1 MSIGINSSTSYQP
14 ASTQLDF
21 SALSG
26 KSPQT
31 NTFSEEST
39 AQAVDPSALLFDTA
53 SQKDVSFGKPDNTVQ
68 SPTDSSA
75 ATDPQSNV
83 VKLLSALVTS
93 LLQMLMNLNKKQD
106 TGQDS
111 NEWQDPF
118 QNNGGLG
125 TPSTEGGGGGTEA
138 ASGGDD
144 GGGGTEATSGGDDGG
159 GGTTAASGGGDG
171 GGTTAASG
179 GGDGGGTTAASG
191 GGDGGGTSPATE
203 GDGGGSYASTGADG
217 SGTPSTDN
225 GSDSGDGVT
234 PQVTP
239 QLANPGRNSGNGT
252 VSDTTGSL
260 EQSGEVN
267 VVRDT
272 IKVGADQVYDGHGAT
287 FTADKSMGTG
297 DQDEHQKPLFELAE
311 GAVLKNVNLGEN
323 EADGIHVNAKN
334 SEQVTID
341 NVHAQNV
348 GEDMITVKGEGGAKV
363 TNLNITNSSANGAD
377 DKVIQL
383 NADTHLKVDGF
394 KATDF
399 GTLVRTNGGKQ
410 FDDMSVELNG
420 VDATHGKFALVKS
433 DSDDL
438 KLATGDIAMTD
449 VKHAYDKTKASTQHT
464 EL

>member
-1 MSIGINSSTSYQP
+1 MSIGINSSTTYQP

-31 NTFSEEST
+31 NTFNDEST

-125 TPSTEGGGGGTEA
+125 TPSTEGGGGG
-138 ASGGDD
+138 
-144 GGGGTEATSGGDDGG
+144 GGTEAASGGDDGG

-171 GGTTAASG
+171 GGT
-179 GGDGGGTTAASG
+179 
-191 GGDGGGTSPATE
+191 SPTTE

-217 SGTPSTDN
+217 SGTPSTED
-225 GSDSGDGVT
+225 GTGGGGGGGGGDSVT

-239 QLANPGRNSGNGT
+239 QLANPGRSSGNGT

-267 VVRDT
+267 VEKDT
-272 IKVGADQVYDGHGAT
+272 IEVGPGQVYDGHGAT

-433 DSDDL
+433 DSDNL
-438 KLATGDIAMTD
+438 KLATGDIAMSD

>member
-1 MSIGINSSTSYQP
+1 MSIGINSSTTYQP

-31 NTFSEEST
+31 NTFSDEST

-125 TPSTEGGGGGTEA
+125 TPSTEGGGGGTQE
-138 ASGGDD
+138 ASGGDE
-144 GGGGTEATSGGDDGG
+144 G
-159 GGTTAASGGGDG
+159 
-171 GGTTAASG
+171 
-179 GGDGGGTTAASG
+179 GGGTTAASG
-191 GGDGGGTSPATE
+191 GGDGGGTSPTTE

-217 SGTPSTDN
+217 SGTPSTED
-225 GSDSGDGVT
+225 GTGGGGGDSVT

-239 QLANPGRNSGNGT
+239 QLANPGRSSGNGT

-267 VVRDT
+267 VEKDT
-272 IKVGADQVYDGHGAT
+272 IEVGPGQVYDGHGAT

-433 DSDDL
+433 DSDNL
-438 KLATGDIAMTD
+438 KLATGDIAMSD

>member
-1 MSIGINSSTSYQP
+1 M
-14 ASTQLDF
+14 
-21 SALSG
+21 
-26 KSPQT
+26 
-31 NTFSEEST
+31 
-39 AQAVDPSALLFDTA
+39 
-53 SQKDVSFGKPDNTVQ
+53 
-68 SPTDSSA
+68 
-75 ATDPQSNV
+75 
-83 VKLLSALVTS
+83 
-93 LLQMLMNLNKKQD
+93 
-106 TGQDS
+106 
-111 NEWQDPF
+111 
-118 QNNGGLG
+118 
-125 TPSTEGGGGGTEA
+125 
-138 ASGGDD
+138 
-144 GGGGTEATSGGDDGG
+144 
-159 GGTTAASGGGDG
+159 
-171 GGTTAASG
+171 
-179 GGDGGGTTAASG
+179 
-191 GGDGGGTSPATE
+191 
-203 GDGGGSYASTGADG
+203 
-217 SGTPSTDN
+217 
-225 GSDSGDGVT
+225 
-234 PQVTP
+234 
-239 QLANPGRNSGNGT
+239 
-252 VSDTTGSL
+252 
-260 EQSGEVN
+260 
-267 VVRDT
+267 
-272 IKVGADQVYDGHGAT
+272 YDGHGAT

-297 DQDEHQKPLFELAE
+297 DRDEHQKPLFELAE
-311 GAVLKNVNLGEN
+311 GAVLKNVNPGEN

-363 TNLNITNSSANGAD
+363 TNLNIINSSANGAD

>member
-144 GGGGTEATSGGDDGG
+144 GGGGTEATSGGDEGG
-159 GGTTAASGGGDG
+159 GGTTAA
-171 GGTTAASG
+171 T
-179 GGDGGGTTAASG
+179 G
-191 GGDGGGTSPATE
+191 GGDGGGTSPTTE

-217 SGTPSTDN
+217 SGTPSTEDGTGGG
-225 GSDSGDGVT
+225 GSDGVT

-239 QLANPGRNSGNGT
+239 QLANPGRSSGNGT

-260 EQSGEVN
+260 EQSGNVN
-267 VVRDT
+267 VLKDT
-272 IKVGADQVYDGHGAT
+272 IKVGPGQVFDGHGAT

-377 DKVIQL
+377 DKVVQL

>member
-159 GGTTAASGGGDG
+159 GGTTAASD
-171 GGTTAASG
+171 
-179 GGDGGGTTAASG
+179 
-191 GGDGGGTSPATE
+191 GGDGGGTSPTTE

-217 SGTPSTDN
+217 SGTPSTEDGTGGG
-225 GSDSGDGVT
+225 GSDGVT

-239 QLANPGRNSGNGT
+239 QLANPGRSSGNGT

-260 EQSGEVN
+260 EQSGNVN
-267 VVRDT
+267 VVKDT
-272 IKVGADQVYDGHGAT
+272 IKVGAGQVFDGHGAT

>member
-31 NTFSEEST
+31 NTFSDEST

-53 SQKDVSFGKPDNTVQ
+53 RQKDVSFGQPDNTVQ
-68 SPTDSSA
+68 NPTDSSA
-75 ATDPQSNV
+75 ATDTQSNV

-118 QNNGGLG
+118 QNEGGLG
-125 TPSTEGGGGGTEA
+125 TPSAEGSDGGTQE
-138 ASGGDD
+138 
-144 GGGGTEATSGGDDGG
+144 TSGGDEG
-159 GGTTAASGGGDG
+159 GGTTAATGGDG
-171 GGTTAASG
+171 GGS
-179 GGDGGGTTAASG
+179 
-191 GGDGGGTSPATE
+191 TSPTTE
-203 GDGGGSYASTGADG
+203 GDGGGSYVSTGADG
-217 SGTPSTDN
+217 SGAPSTEDGTGGGG
-225 GSDSGDGVT
+225 GSDGVT

-260 EQSGEVN
+260 EQSGEVD
-267 VVRDT
+267 VVEDT
-272 IKVGADQVYDGHGAT
+272 IKVGAGQVYDGHGAT

>member
-68 SPTDSSA
+68 SPTDSST

-138 ASGGDD
+138 ASGGDE
-144 GGGGTEATSGGDDGG
+144 GGGGTEATSGGD
-159 GGTTAASGGGDG
+159 
-171 GGTTAASG
+171 
-179 GGDGGGTTAASG
+179 DGGGTTAASG
-191 GGDGGGTSPATE
+191 GGDGGGTSPTTE

-217 SGTPSTDN
+217 SGTPSTEDGTGGG
-225 GSDSGDGVT
+225 GSDGVT

-239 QLANPGRNSGNGT
+239 QLANPGRSSGNGT

-260 EQSGEVN
+260 EQSGNVN
-267 VVRDT
+267 VVKDT
-272 IKVGADQVYDGHGAT
+272 IKVGAGQVFDGHGAT